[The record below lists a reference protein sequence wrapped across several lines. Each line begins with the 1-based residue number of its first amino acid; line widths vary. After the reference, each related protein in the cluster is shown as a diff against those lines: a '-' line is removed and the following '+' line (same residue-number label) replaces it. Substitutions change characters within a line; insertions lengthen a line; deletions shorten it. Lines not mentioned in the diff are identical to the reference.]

1 MTQCLSKIVLVT
13 GGFDPIHSGH
23 IEYLHSAKEL
33 GKILMHKYKRSSGD
47 WRLKFKINH
56 PMDTGL
62 VTDPSSGKIIPE
74 YHVNWLYFLNDE
86 EELAKAQTYGALS
99 ANPTFI
105 LDFYDDFLQPAVKAT
120 DTKGKAFS
128 L

>member
-1 MTQCLSKIVLVT
+1 
-13 GGFDPIHSGH
+13 
-23 IEYLHSAKEL
+23 
-33 GKILMHKYKRSSGD
+33 
-47 WRLKFKINH
+47 
-56 PMDTGL
+56 MDTGL
-62 VTDPSSGKIIPE
+62 VIDPNSGNIIPE
-74 YHVNWLYFLNDE
+74 YHVNWLYFKNDE

-105 LDFYDDFLQPAVKAT
+105 LDFYNDFLEPSVEAT

>member
-1 MTQCLSKIVLVT
+1 
-13 GGFDPIHSGH
+13 
-23 IEYLHSAKEL
+23 
-33 GKILMHKYKRSSGD
+33 MHKYKRSSGD

-62 VTDPSSGKIIPE
+62 VIDQSSGKIIPE
-74 YHVNWLYFLNDE
+74 YHINWLYFENSK
-86 EELAKAQTYGALS
+86 EELAKAQTFGALS

-105 LDFYDDFLQPAVKAT
+105 LDFYDDFLDPAVKAT

>member
-1 MTQCLSKIVLVT
+1 MGKSCEK
-13 GGFDPIHSGH
+13 
-23 IEYLHSAKEL
+23 KKL
-33 GKILMHKYKRSSGD
+33 GKIAINKYKRSSGD

-74 YHVNWLYFLNDE
+74 YYINWVYFQDSNG
-86 EELAKAQTYGALS
+86 ELAKAQTFGALS
-99 ANPTFI
+99 ANPTLI
-105 LDFYDDFLQPAVKAT
+105 IDFYEDFVLPEVIAT
-120 DTKGKAFS
+120 DTKGKEFS